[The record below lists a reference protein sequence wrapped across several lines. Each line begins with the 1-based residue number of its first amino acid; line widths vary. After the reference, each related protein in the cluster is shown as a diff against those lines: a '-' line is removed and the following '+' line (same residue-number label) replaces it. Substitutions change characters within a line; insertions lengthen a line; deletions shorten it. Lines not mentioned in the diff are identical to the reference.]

1 MLIQL
6 AWKSLLSRKASV
18 FLIVFAISLSLSA
31 LLLTR
36 SLSDELENGFNNS
49 VSSTDL
55 IIAARS
61 HPIQVLLYSVFRLGS
76 ATQAVSWERYQ
87 ELKKMPEIR
96 WTFPIAL
103 GDSHRGLPVIGTN
116 LDYFKHFKYAQ
127 KRELALDEGELFD
140 APDEVVIGADVA
152 RDFGYGLGKKI
163 YLSHGVSG
171 TSFVEHR
178 ESSFRIVGILKPTG
192 TPVDRSIHI
201 DLRALEALH
210 LPQWKFRLAEV
221 TLAELPYPSKISA
234 VFVGLKSRFMTFAV
248 QAKLN
253 SPNTEPLSAI
263 LPGVALSELWHIM
276 SSAEML
282 LNVLTWIMLIT
293 SLVATMAMLQAT
305 MLARMPEIA
314 LLRMIGA
321 KPLQVFFLI
330 QLEII
335 LLMLI
340 SWGLAVALSLG
351 AQLLAKQPLADYF
364 GVFIEVSLPLN
375 DSLIFAG
382 ASLGLAIVA
391 GLLPAFSAFKMS
403 LNRSLLES

>member
-1 MLIQL
+1 MLINL
-6 AWKSLLSRKASV
+6 AWKSLLSRKTSV
-18 FLIVFAISLSLSA
+18 ILIVFAMSLSLCA

-76 ATQAVSWERYQ
+76 ATQAVSWKRYQ
-87 ELKKMPEIR
+87 ELKTLPEVK

-103 GDSHRGLPVIGTN
+103 GDSHRGLPVIGTD
-116 LDYFKHFKYAQ
+116 LSYFKHFKYAQ
-127 KRELALDEGELFD
+127 KRPLALAEGELFD
-140 APDEVVIGADVA
+140 APDEVVIGSAVA
-152 RDFGYGLGKKI
+152 REHGYKVGKKI
-163 YLSHGVSG
+163 FLSHGVSG

-178 ESSFRIVGILKPTG
+178 ESKFRIVGILKPTG

-221 TLAELPYPSKISA
+221 SLEQLPYPTKISA

-248 QAKLN
+248 QGKLN

-263 LPGVALSELWHIM
+263 IPGVALSELWHIM
-276 SSAEML
+276 DSAEML

-293 SLVATMAMLQAT
+293 SLVATMAMLQST
-305 MLARMPEIA
+305 ILARMPEIA

-321 KPLQVFFLI
+321 TPLSVFFLI
-330 QLEII
+330 QLEML
-335 LLMLI
+335 LLMAFSWILAI
-340 SWGLAVALSLG
+340 SLSLG
-351 AQLLAKQPLADYF
+351 AQLIAKQPLADYF
-364 GVFIEVSLPLN
+364 GVFIQVSLPVS
-375 DSLIFAG
+375 DTLIFAA
-382 ASLGLAIVA
+382 ASFGLAILV

-403 LNRSLLES
+403 LNRSLLDN

>member
-1 MLIQL
+1 MLINL
-6 AWKSLLSRKASV
+6 AWNSLLSRKTSV
-18 FLIVFAISLSLSA
+18 ILIVLAMSLSLSA

-76 ATQAVSWERYQ
+76 ATQAVSWTRYQ
-87 ELKKMPEIR
+87 ELKMLPEVK

-103 GDSHRGLPVIGTN
+103 GDSHRGLPVIGTDLN
-116 LDYFKHFKYAQ
+116 YFKHFKYAK
-127 KRELALDEGELFD
+127 KRALALAEGELFD
-140 APDEVVIGADVA
+140 APDEVVIGWDVA
-152 RDFGYGLGKKI
+152 RENGYKLGKKI
-163 YLSHGVSG
+163 FLSHGVSG

-178 ESSFRIVGILKPTG
+178 ESKFRIVGILKPTG

-210 LPQWKFRLAEV
+210 LPQWKFRLADVSLEQ
-221 TLAELPYPSKISA
+221 LPYPTKISA

-248 QAKLN
+248 QRKLN

-263 LPGVALSELWHIM
+263 IPGVALSELWHIM
-276 SSAEML
+276 DSAEML

-293 SLVATMAMLQAT
+293 SLVATMAMLQST
-305 MLARMPEIA
+305 ILARMPEIA

-321 KPLQVFFLI
+321 TPVSIFFLI
-330 QLEII
+330 QLEML
-335 LLMLI
+335 LLMAF
-340 SWGLAVALSLG
+340 SWFLAVSISLG
-351 AQLLAKQPLADYF
+351 AQLIAKQPLADYF
-364 GVFIEVSLPLN
+364 GVFIQVNLPVS
-375 DSLIFAG
+375 DTLIFA
-382 ASLGLAIVA
+382 ATSFGLAILV

-403 LNRSLLES
+403 LNRSLLDN